1 MQNSYNVAAL
11 TTNDMANRPL
21 KQAWATRTVAPRQ
34 DIAIAGL
41 GGKHARL
48 DDGRILV
55 HDGHFTTKKGRT
67 IALEETT
74 IVSIERPKTAGQTLK
89 LTLD

>member
-11 TTNDMANRPL
+11 TTNDMVHRPI
-21 KQAWATRTVAPRQ
+21 KQAWSTRK
-34 DIAIAGL
+34 IAVPKDTIIQGL
-41 GGKHARL
+41 KGERTRL

-55 HDGHFTTKKGRT
+55 HDGQFITKKGRNIT
-67 IALEETT
+67 LYETT
-74 IVSIERPKTAGQTLK
+74 VVSIERPKAANQTLK